1 MFRGSSNHT
10 IDPKG
15 RIIVPSRFRE
25 GARGA
30 NGDGVVIT
38 RMDGCLLAFPFEQW
52 RRLEEKIASL
62 AETNDHMRRFR
73 RVFIGSAHDCVPDKQ
88 DRILV
93 PPTLR
98 DYAGLERDIVM
109 AGVGDHFEI
118 HSRLHWE
125 AENELFEKG
134 LEQEEARNEIARL
147 GI

>member
-15 RIIVPSRFRE
+15 RIIVPSRFRKE
-25 GARGA
+25 ARGES
-30 NGDGVVIT
+30 DEGVVIT
-38 RMDGCLLAFPFEQW
+38 RMDGCLLVYPFRKWLQ
-52 RRLEEKIASL
+52 LEDQIASL

-88 DRILV
+88 ERIVV

-98 DYAGLERDIVM
+98 EHAGLEKDIVM
-109 AGVGDHFEI
+109 VGVGDHFEI
-118 HSRLHWE
+118 HSRLHWDT
-125 AENELFEKG
+125 ENELFEKG
-134 LEQEEARNEIARL
+134 LDQLEVRNEIARL

>member
-15 RIIVPSRFRE
+15 RIIVPARFRE
-25 GARGA
+25 EARGER
-30 NGDGVVIT
+30 GEGVVIT
-38 RMDGCLLAFPFEQW
+38 RMDGCLLVFPFEQW
-52 RRLEEKIASL
+52 RRLEEKITSL
-62 AETNDHMRRFR
+62 AETNDDMRRFR

-88 DRILV
+88 ERIVV

-98 DYAGLERDIVM
+98 DYACLERDIVM
-109 AGVGDHFEI
+109 AGVGNHFEI

-125 AENELFEKG
+125 TENELFEKG
-134 LEQEEARNEIARL
+134 LEELEVRNEIARL